1 MVLVTLA
8 WMTHFPG
15 CQNCLDVTTWY
26 ATILTDGETDKLL
39 LLRNILMQIGSWWVG
54 SDYLDENG
62 CSGTIKVRNSRP
74 VHVPGPIGSNRSGYG
89 SGIPDLIG
97 PTVDESG
104 WQWITVDESG
114 TEAFSLRPRP
124 SLRDACVNYF
134 NFQTASDPP
143 RPFRKLCCAF
153 FLGY

>member
-8 WMTHFPG
+8 WMTQFPG

-104 WQWITVDESG
+104 WQWMKIDNSG
-114 TEAFSLRPRP
+114 WKWIGGIFTQTETLSNGYTPTRSCCLREAP
-124 SLRDACVNYF
+124 S
-134 NFQTASDPP
+134 
-143 RPFRKLCCAF
+143 KE
-153 FLGY
+153 